1 MNSYDEGAA
10 AMPRD
15 EPLDDLPPDEAGLIS
30 PQSGTGKP
38 KTQALPCHHANA
50 QQRRRPKTL
59 TELRV
64 GSELVEIYDGRFPG
78 RMAARAAR

>member
-1 MNSYDEGAA
+1 MTHQTEGAA
-10 AMPRD
+10 VMPRD

-38 KTQALPCHHANA
+38 KTQALPRHQASA
-50 QQRRRPKTL
+50 QRRRPKTL

-64 GSELVEIYDGRFPG
+64 GWELVEIYDRRFPG
-78 RMAARAAR
+78 RMAARSAR